1 MKTYSSKEEF
11 EKKNPYVLVTFEV
24 INGSTY
30 ATITKSFSNKRTA
43 DLYYE
48 NYGHRN
54 QEVMTR
60 KKYNREASN
69 CL

>member
-1 MKTYSSKEEF
+1 MKIYSSKEEF
-11 EKKNPYVLVTFEV
+11 ERKNPYVLVTFEV
-24 INGSTY
+24 IDGSTF
-30 ATITKSFSNKRTA
+30 AKIAKSFTNKRTA

-48 NYGHRN
+48 NYGHRK

>member
-30 ATITKSFSNKRTA
+30 ATITKSFSNKRAA
-43 DLYYE
+43 DAYYE
-48 NYGHRN
+48 KYGHRK

-60 KKYNREASN
+60 VKYNREASN